1 MLYLWTRY
9 PFPNT
14 EVGVSLTQCSQH
26 RARFQPN
33 LFQLKDADRSTANE
47 PRSYLA
53 RWYINVR
60 RLFAQEPHRN
70 RNPENQQPSGTPP
83 DVLGTSQ
90 PIPAVQEVWFAGCH
104 SDVGGGSVKDTERYS
119 LANIS
124 LRWMVKQV
132 ELSQCGIKFDPVA
145 LEAVKMDASSPTS
158 PGSPGECDTSAGIHD
173 QLKLQPM
180 WWLLEL
186 LPMKYSWQTPNG
198 KWEHEW
204 GYVVT
209 DSAHLAWQ
217 IAHRSILKSF
227 FRINRGRGRQ
237 IRTEQPCFHKT
248 VRQRMAIE
256 GLNYKPRAEWAPH
269 VPRYV
274 E

>member
-9 PFPNT
+9 PFPNA
-14 EVGVSLTQCSQH
+14 EVGDSLTQCSQH

-33 LFQLKDADRSTANE
+33 LFQIKAPKDADTANE
-47 PRSYLA
+47 SRSRLA
-53 RWYINVR
+53 RWYINFR
-60 RLFAQEPHRN
+60 RHFSQEPHWN
-70 RNPENQQPSGTPP
+70 RGNDSRVPSNLENQQPSGTPSN
-83 DVLGTSQ
+83 VLGTSE

-104 SDVGGGSVKDTERYS
+104 SDVGGGSVKDTESHS

-124 LRWMVKQV
+124 LRWMVEQV

-158 PGSPGECDTSAGIHD
+158 PGSPGEREISAGIHD

-186 LPMKYSWQTPNG
+186 LPVNYSWQTPNG
-198 KWEHEW
+198 KWEYDW

-209 DSAHLAWQ
+209 DSAHLA
-217 IAHRSILKSF
+217 
-227 FRINRGRGRQ
+227 
-237 IRTEQPCFHKT
+237 
-248 VRQRMAIE
+248 
-256 GLNYKPRAEWAPH
+256 
-269 VPRYV
+269 
-274 E
+274 